1 MAVFRIDR
9 IGAKE
14 GKESIFRIEARESQ
28 SYMIRTVAEK
38 AGREKSESEPLQD
51 GLTEV
56 TVLELSLKRTLFCN
70 NTVKKKGI

>member
-14 GKESIFRIEARESQ
+14 GKESIFRIESRESQ
-28 SYMIRTVAEK
+28 SCVIRAVAEK
-38 AGREKSESEPLQD
+38 AGREKSESEVQQD

-56 TVLELSLKRTLFCN
+56 ITVLENS
-70 NTVKKKGI
+70 

>member
-28 SYMIRTVAEK
+28 SFVIRAVAEK
-38 AGREKSESEPLQD
+38 AGREKSESELLQD
-51 GLTEV
+51 GLSEV
-56 TVLELSLKRTLFCN
+56 IIFNQTNSTLSK
-70 NTVKKKGI
+70 